1 MNNRKSVLVAIT
13 MFTALFISGCSTR
26 GEGTY
31 AYKQYKNG
39 PKDALNIFSNAPKAK
54 KATMRPYTV
63 RGRTYYPTVVSV
75 GDTFKGRASWYGPNF
90 HGKFTSNGERYNM
103 YDFTAAH
110 KTLPM
115 NTILKVTNLNNGKS
129 VRVRINDRGPF
140 VNNRIIDLS
149 KAAAKKI
156 DMIGTGTAPV
166 KLEVLGFA
174 GKNRMP
180 TPKEIKS
187 SPKSVAEGNF
197 ALQIGSFG
205 NFEGALKTQ
214 ERYDGIDGYHTII
227 KDMQND
233 YGRLYKVWL
242 IGFKSEKE
250 ARDYKALGKFKH
262 AFIVKED

>member
-1 MNNRKSVLVAIT
+1 MNRVSLIFFIFTVLI
-13 MFTALFISGCSTR
+13 ALSGCSTR
-26 GEGTY
+26 GEGAY
-31 AYKQYKNG
+31 ASKRYKASFK
-39 PKDALNIFSNAPKAK
+39 KDQNFSNAPKAK
-54 KATMRPYTV
+54 KATMRPYIV
-63 RGRTYYPTVVSV
+63 RGKRYYPTVVSI

-129 VRVRINDRGPF
+129 VRVRVNDRGPF
-140 VNNRIIDLS
+140 VANRIIDLS
-149 KAAAKKI
+149 KAAAKRI
-156 DMIGTGTAPV
+156 DMIATGTAPV
-166 KLEVLGFA
+166 KLEVIGFA
-174 GKNRMP
+174 GKNKMP
-180 TPKEIKS
+180 TKKEIKN
-187 SPKSVAEGNF
+187 SPKSVAEGGF
-197 ALQIGSFG
+197 ALQIGSFS
-205 NFEGALKTQ
+205 NFDGAMRMQ
-214 ERYDGIDGYHTII
+214 EKYDGIDGYHTII

-242 IGFKSEKE
+242 VGFKSEKE

>member
-1 MNNRKSVLVAIT
+1 MSRTSPFVTIAVLA
-13 MFTALFISGCSTR
+13 ALLAAGCSTR

-31 AYKQYKNG
+31 TYKQYKSTSYNEPG
-39 PKDALNIFSNAPKAK
+39 IYGSVPKAK

-75 GDTFKGRASWYGPNF
+75 GDTFRGRASWYGPNF

-103 YDFTAAH
+103 HDFTAAH

-156 DMIGTGTAPV
+156 DMIATGTAPV
-166 KLEVLGFA
+166 TLEVIGFA
-174 GKNRMP
+174 GKNKMP
-180 TPKEIKS
+180 TNKEIKR
-187 SPKSVAEGNF
+187 SPRSVAESDF

-205 NFEGALKTQ
+205 NFKGALKTQ
-214 ERYDGIDGYHTII
+214 EKYDGIDGYHTII

-242 IGFKSEKE
+242 VGFKSEKE